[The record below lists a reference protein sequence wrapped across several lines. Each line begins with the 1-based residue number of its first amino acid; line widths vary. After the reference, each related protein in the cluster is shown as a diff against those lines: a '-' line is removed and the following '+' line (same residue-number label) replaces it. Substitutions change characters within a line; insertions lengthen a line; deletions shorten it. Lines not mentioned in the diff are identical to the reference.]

1 MTMRLEN
8 RNIMLFSIIKALDGR
23 AMWGD
28 DGGSMLQISSELT
41 MVGGVSQKLTA
52 APLQWDTQ
60 WALYADHSQS

>member
-52 APLQWDTQ
+52 EPPSMG
-60 WALYADHSQS
+60 YPMGIVCRS